1 MTSVPCY
8 GSSMSNEPPITS
20 AEAAT
25 VMKDLSAAFAALA
38 GAVEATSTGAESCP
52 VETDQ
57 MSAARRLLMDAGF
70 IASSNILHR
79 ALLTIDKTEATR

>member
-8 GSSMSNEPPITS
+8 GSPMSNEPPITS

-25 VMKDLSAAFAALA
+25 IMKDLSAAFAALA
-38 GAVEATSTGAESCP
+38 GAVEATSTGAVSCP
-52 VETDQ
+52 VNTDQ

-70 IASSNILHR
+70 IVSSNILHR
-79 ALLTIDKTEATR
+79 ALLTIDAKEESR